1 MDKDVFRLENGEEID
16 FELLERL
23 GYNKDISTLDGIS
36 IEKLVDITKQ
46 LLKNRGIASE
56 DDDFCMENIKD
67 VASFYINV
75 LYIMFKDMY
84 LKGELL
90 SGRYTVRKDINCDA
104 DLIGV
109 YQISPYLHHGKLQK
123 EEYIS
128 GYYIGINTVIMDCFE
143 VFFVPESIDYYGDKL
158 YKKVK
163 QLIREVFDSDLLYR
177 YLDVQGIEYISDRIV
192 SGLDN
197 KIYSQYEDILY
208 VCKFYL
214 EDEVK

>member
-109 YQISPYLHHGKLQK
+109 YQISPYLHNGKLQK
-123 EEYIS
+123 EEFVR
-128 GYYIGINTVIMDCFE
+128 GYCIGINTVIMDCFG
-143 VFFVPESIDYYGDKL
+143 VFFSSEAVDYYGNELCKM
-158 YKKVK
+158 VR
-163 QLIREVFDSDLLYR
+163 QLLREVFDSDTTYAYYNTQSLKLLS
-177 YLDVQGIEYISDRIV
+177 ERINYW
-192 SGLDN
+192 LYD
-197 KIYSQYEDILY
+197 KAYAPYEDILS
-208 VCKFYL
+208 VCRIYL